1 MGINEFFIAN
11 IDFTSYFNNWTH
23 ISGTWDGD
31 EAKLYFNGIL
41 VGNVISNDFDSLLI
55 TGNHNFNI
63 GARYTGTNHL
73 LGLLPDFSIW
83 NTALT
88 QSEIQQYMSS
98 PPTGN

>member
-1 MGINEFFIAN
+1 MIFSPLTSGQSVEGNEIDFWLKYSDLEPWGINEFFIAN

-55 TGNHNFNI
+55 IH
-63 GARYTGTNHL
+63 
-73 LGLLPDFSIW
+73 
-83 NTALT
+83 
-88 QSEIQQYMSS
+88 
-98 PPTGN
+98 